1 MNKNELQKIA
11 KLMVSPQKGIL
22 AADESTG
29 TIKKRFDSIN
39 LESSEEN
46 RRDWRQL
53 LFQTKS
59 ISEYISGV
67 ILYDETL
74 KQKTSENQPIVEL
87 LSDNDIIPGIKVD
100 KSTHPLAMFPNEV
113 ITEGLDGLR
122 ERLEEYYEIGAR
134 FTKWRAVINIGDNL
148 PTQYAINVNSYLL
161 ALYASL
167 SQEVGLVPIVEPE
180 VLMDGDHSIDRCS
193 EVTDITLNKVFEHL
207 DESNVFLPGIVL
219 KPNMVLSGADAS
231 NRADTGK
238 VADYTIEVL
247 SNNVPAEVPG
257 IAFLSGGQEDQE
269 SIDNLNS
276 INLVAKLKKSPW
288 ELTYSYGRGLQASPL
303 KIWDGKKE
311 NVVMAQ
317 DEFEKRGIAAS
328 KARQGIY

>member
-1 MNKNELQKIA
+1 M
-11 KLMVSPQKGIL
+11 
-22 AADESTG
+22 
-29 TIKKRFDSIN
+29 
-39 LESSEEN
+39 
-46 RRDWRQL
+46 
-53 LFQTKS
+53 
-59 ISEYISGV
+59 
-67 ILYDETL
+67 
-74 KQKTSENQPIVEL
+74 

-193 EVTDITLNKVFEHL
+193 EVTDLTLNQVSEHL

-231 NRADTGK
+231 NIADTGK